1 MRRTRF
7 MNTPVGRLGLVATD
21 EAVVRIFFAEAEV
34 GPEPE
39 RPECAEEDSEQ
50 PESSAEGRPATRTV
64 STPAEALLS
73 EAERQIGEY
82 FAGTRRTFDFRIAPE
97 GTAFQRAVWEALRRI
112 PYGRTRTYR
121 QIAEAIGHPA
131 ACRAVGMANHR
142 NPIVV
147 VIPCHRVV
155 GADGSLTGYA
165 GGLEV
170 KARLL
175 GLESGREARQ
185 PLKSQP

>member
-1 MRRTRF
+1 MRCIRF
-7 MNTPVGRLGLVATD
+7 MTAPVGILGIVATD
-21 EAVVRIFFAEAEV
+21 EAVVRIFFAGAGTKAEP
-34 GPEPE
+34 G
-39 RPECAEEDSEQ
+39 RPECAAERQPTSQTDS
-50 PESSAEGRPATRTV
+50 PPA
-64 STPAEALLS
+64 AALLS
-73 EAERQIGEY
+73 EAVRQIEEY
-82 FAGTRRTFDFRIAPE
+82 FAGTRRTFDLPTAPE

-112 PYGRTRTYR
+112 PYGQTCTYR
-121 QIAEAIGHPA
+121 QIAEAIGRPA

-142 NPIVV
+142 NPIAI

-175 GLESGREARQ
+175 ELESGRTFRQ
-185 PLKSQP
+185 PLRSQP

>member
-1 MRRTRF
+1 MRCTRF
-7 MNTPVGRLGLVATD
+7 MTAPVGTLGIVATE
-21 EAVVRIFFAEAEV
+21 EAVVRIFFAGAETGP

-39 RPECAEEDSEQ
+39 Q
-50 PESSAEGRPATRTV
+50 PGAAAKALPA
-64 STPAEALLS
+64 SPPAAALLS
-73 EAERQIGEY
+73 EAVRQIEEY
-82 FAGTRRTFDFRIAPE
+82 FAGTRRTFDFPTAPE

-112 PYGRTRTYR
+112 PYGQTRTYR
-121 QIAEAIGHPA
+121 QIAEAIGRPA

-142 NPIVV
+142 NPIAI

-175 GLESGREARQ
+175 ELESGRTFRQ
-185 PLKSQP
+185 PLRSQP

>member
-1 MRRTRF
+1 MRCIRF
-7 MNTPVGRLGLVATD
+7 MTAPVGTLGIVATD
-21 EAVVRIFFAEAEV
+21 EAVVRIFFAGAET
-34 GPEPE
+34 GPG
-39 RPECAEEDSEQ
+39 AKSEQ
-50 PESSAEGRPATRTV
+50 PESAAEALPA
-64 STPAEALLS
+64 SPPAAALLS
-73 EAERQIGEY
+73 EAVRQIEEY
-82 FAGTRRTFDFRIAPE
+82 FAGTRRTFDLPTAPE

-112 PYGRTRTYR
+112 PYGQTCTYR
-121 QIAEAIGHPA
+121 QIAEAIGRPA

-142 NPIVV
+142 NPIAI

-175 GLESGREARQ
+175 ELESGRTFRQ
-185 PLKSQP
+185 PLRSQP